1 MIALQSRYPNS
12 ADLSALQSIQE
23 GITPETIG
31 TNGALDA
38 LYETGVGFA
47 AYNTFLARLMQQ
59 ISHRYPHANILEVGA
74 RGGHATKAIFQ
85 SIGTTFASYTYTD
98 PSAEYLDK
106 ASATFGAQS
115 PKINFQ
121 VFDPASCSSGSLEG
135 PKENFYD
142 VIIASNLLHSLQTPE
157 EALQK
162 LRRLLRPGG
171 YLLMSGLT
179 GNAPLRIQMMMAG
192 RVLPPHVG
200 ASGDSR
206 KRIASW
212 HSLFRRTGF
221 SGVDTVTPEMDA
233 LTWPLSVMA
242 TQAVDNKVSML
253 RNPTSSSSS
262 LHLTE
267 LVILGNESL
276 QTSQLA
282 ETISDLARPFCSKVT
297 LIQGLP
303 TDDDQVTP
311 MSVFINLVDLDE
323 PIFEKFDEAKM
334 EGLKRLFE
342 LASNIVWVT
351 QGARAD
357 QPYHN
362 ASVGFGRALAYEMP
376 HVFLQFLDLDAHMH
390 LNDQASRLIT
400 EAALRLAAMSE
411 WDTKGKL
418 LWSKE
423 PELFVEDGQ
432 IVIPRVMA
440 QPHQNRRINALR
452 RTVSKEVDP
461 SASAVSIVRDPET
474 KSFSLREELMPLR
487 GGTGD
492 GAVEFTR
499 SVVSAL
505 KVSPEAFLYVGYGTL
520 KATGDAV
527 VAVSTALGSKVRS
540 VASVPVEVSSD
551 KVSTLLATTTAELL
565 AAALLSEVPSSC
577 RLLVHEP
584 FRDDFFVE
592 VLKHRAS
599 EKKVTVFFSSSS
611 SSSSFS
617 SEKEEADDPIS
628 IKLSPWTSSHLLKQ
642 AIPSNTTH
650 FIDLSNALHQ
660 KEGYNALDLGQILP
674 YNCRELHMKDL
685 LRYESSSRPG
695 SLDQATITQT
705 LMEAV
710 KRAQEDHEWEIKS
723 QGEIRT
729 IGAGEIGNTS
739 SSTSVLPL
747 SVIDWTSD
755 GTVSVEVQPID
766 ASRLF
771 AKDKTYLLV
780 GLTGELGTSICEWMA
795 RHGAGHIVLT
805 SRQPKPD
812 PKWEASITALGASV
826 KIFAM

>member
-1 MIALQSRYPNS
+1 M
-12 ADLSALQSIQE
+12 
-23 GITPETIG
+23 
-31 TNGALDA
+31 DA

-106 ASATFGAQS
+106 ASAMFGAHSQ
-115 PKINFQ
+115 KINFQ
-121 VFDPASCSSGSLEG
+121 VFDPCGPGSLEG
-135 PKENFYD
+135 LKDNFYD
-142 VIIASNLLHSLQTPE
+142 VIIASNALHSLPTPDK
-157 EALQK
+157 AWQK
-162 LRRLLRPGG
+162 LRRLLKPGG

-179 GNAPLRIQMMMAG
+179 GDAPLRTQMMVAG
-192 RVLPPHVG
+192 RVLPPSVG
-200 ASGDSR
+200 VSGDKR
-206 KRIASW
+206 KRIANW
-212 HSLFRRTGF
+212 HSVLRKNGF
-221 SGVDTVTPEMDA
+221 SGVDTITPEMDE
-233 LTWPLSVMA
+233 LTWPLSVIA
-242 TQAVDNKVSML
+242 TQAVDNKVSIL
-253 RNPTSSSSS
+253 RNPLSSSSS
-262 LHLTE
+262 LHLDE

-282 ETISDLARPFCSKVT
+282 ETISDLARPFCGKVT

-303 TDDDQVTP
+303 TDYDEVTP

-323 PIFEKFDEAKM
+323 PIFENFDEAKM

-342 LASNIVWVT
+342 LASNVVWVT

-376 HVFLQFLDLDAHMH
+376 HIFLQFLDLDAD
-390 LNDQASRLIT
+390 LNDKASRLIT

-411 WDTKGKL
+411 WDTKGNRRDEQL

-461 SASAVSIVRDPET
+461 SVSAVSIVRDPEAN
-474 KSFSLREELMPLR
+474 SFSLREQLMPLR
-487 GGTGD
+487 GEDRD
-492 GAVEFTR
+492 GAVEFTH
-499 SVVSAL
+499 SVLSTL
-505 KVSPEAFLYVGYGTL
+505 MVSPDTFLYVGYGIQ
-520 KATGDAV
+520 KATGEAV
-527 VAVSTALGSKVRS
+527 VAVSTELCSKARS
-540 VASVPVEVSSD
+540 LASVPVEVSSD
-551 KVSTLLATTTAELL
+551 KVSTLLATTAAELL
-565 AAALLSEVPSSC
+565 AAALLSGVPTHC

-584 FRDDFFVE
+584 FRDNFFVE
-592 VLKHRAS
+592 ALKYRAS
-599 EKKVTVFFSSSS
+599 EKEVTVLFSSSS
-611 SSSSFS
+611 YSG
-617 SEKEEADDPIS
+617 EKQEADDLIS
-628 IKLSPWTSSHLLKQ
+628 IKLSPWTTSHILKQ
-642 AIPSNTTH
+642 SIPCNTTH
-650 FIDLSNALHQ
+650 FIDLSKALNQ
-660 KEGYNALDLGQILP
+660 KEGFSGLDIRQILP
-674 YNCRELHMKDL
+674 YSCRELHMEDL

-695 SLDQATITQT
+695 SLDHATITQT

-710 KRAQEDHEWEIKS
+710 KRVQEDNVLKIKS
-723 QGEIRT
+723 HEKIRT
-729 IGAGEIGNTS
+729 IRAGEIGDTS
-739 SSTSVLPL
+739 LLASILPH

-755 GTVSVEVQPID
+755 DAVAVEVQPID

-826 KIFAM
+826 KILAM